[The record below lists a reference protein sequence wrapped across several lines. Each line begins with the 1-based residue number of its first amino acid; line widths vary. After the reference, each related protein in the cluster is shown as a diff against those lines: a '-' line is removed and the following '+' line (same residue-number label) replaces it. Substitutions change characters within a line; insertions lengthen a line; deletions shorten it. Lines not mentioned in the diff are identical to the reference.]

1 MLSLLMCIC
10 DHSRR
15 LHSAGACFYAVD
27 APAASQPSCTAACAA
42 HLACLPF
49 LLLGKQHITLNVL
62 LQVDY
67 DEDKLCAEAGVLG
80 AAAVDYQQYS
90 QLLLQADSDNSAC
103 IIATAG

>member
-1 MLSLLMCIC
+1 
-10 DHSRR
+10 
-15 LHSAGACFYAVD
+15 
-27 APAASQPSCTAACAA
+27 
-42 HLACLPF
+42 
-49 LLLGKQHITLNVL
+49 

-67 DEDKLCAEAGVLG
+67 DEDKLCAEAGALG